1 MQQTECVIRNTRG
14 IETFLIQKKIR
25 SMKCLLES
33 IRDGEKYTEAFP
45 LILQKS
51 LNR

>member
-14 IETFLIQKKIR
+14 IETFNSKKIR

-51 LNR
+51 LNK